1 MVAHRTGK
9 YILVQLLPWCQ
20 HLYRH
25 GGLQSR
31 RARTNQVR
39 KTGGKDERTLHSE
52 DDAAIRFLLG
62 SFISIDI
69 ISVLQLGRVL
79 SWN

>member
-1 MVAHRTGK
+1 MVAK
-9 YILVQLLPWCQ
+9 YFLVQLLPRW
-20 HLYRH
+20 
-25 GGLQSR
+25 
-31 RARTNQVR
+31 RASIPPGSNRSGQENRGQ
-39 KTGGKDERTLHSE
+39 DERTLHSE

-62 SFISIDI
+62 CFISIDI

>member
-1 MVAHRTGK
+1 MVAK
-9 YILVQLLPWCQ
+9 YFLVQLLPWCQ

-25 GGLQSR
+25 RGASIPPGSNRSGQENR
-31 RARTNQVR
+31 GQ
-39 KTGGKDERTLHSE
+39 DERTLHSK
-52 DDAAIRFLLG
+52 DDAAVRFLLG